1 MGVKSLNDVVEY
13 ITGLVSSIPKEVIV
27 MVSAFLF
34 LTFLLKSVARLLKL
48 SIVVIAVSTVAYM
61 VDPFIFDKIQRMP
74 ILADV
79 GVFASNGIQTAL
91 SALKSI

>member
-1 MGVKSLNDVVEY
+1 MGVKLLNDAFEY
-13 ITGLVSSIPKEVIV
+13 ITGLLSSVPKEVVV
-27 MVSAFLF
+27 MVSAFIF

-61 VDPFIFDKIQRMP
+61 IDPYVFDKIQRMP

-79 GVFASNGIQTAL
+79 GLYASNTIQAAL
-91 SALKSI
+91 GAVKNL